1 MQLLI
6 KNGVDVNAQDGS
18 HSTPLHLVLSSWSPK
33 AIHLLIKH
41 GVDINACNGSN
52 RMPLHLASCQVSA
65 KLTLGLA
72 WADAN
77 GQDKALAMQFH
88 WAELNKK
95 AKIVQLLSQ
104 HGADMTAR
112 DKTHLTPLHLAL
124 FKWSGDTV
132 KLLIWH
138 GADVN
143 AQNVRHSM
151 PLHLALSSHWDM
163 ESDVM
168 HLLLSHGANIGV
180 KDDEGWTLFQI
191 VSSRGPSKIAEFLS
205 DVTVGKQLTRGL
217 KVS

>member
-95 AKIVQLLSQ
+95 AKIVQLL
-104 HGADMTAR
+104 
-112 DKTHLTPLHLAL
+112 
-124 FKWSGDTV
+124 
-132 KLLIWH
+132 IWH

>member
-1 MQLLI
+1 MQLLVEH
-6 KNGVDVNAQDGS
+6 GAYVNTQDGS

-77 GQDKALAMQFH
+77 GQNKALATQFH

-95 AKIVQLLSQ
+95 AEIVQLLTRHS
-104 HGADMTAR
+104 ADVTVR
-112 DKTHLTPLHLAL
+112 DKTHSTLLHLASS
-124 FKWSGDTV
+124 KWSGDTV
-132 KLLIWH
+132 KLLIRH

-163 ESDVM
+163 ESNVM
-168 HLLLSHGANIGV
+168 RLLLSHGANIGV
-180 KDDEGWTLFQI
+180 KDDEGQTPFQI
-191 VSSRGPSKIAEFLS
+191 VSLRGPSEIAEFLS
-205 DVTVGKQLTRGL
+205 DVTVGK
-217 KVS
+217 